1 MANNDE
7 MINEL
12 NKADKIGDIIEGVA
26 NTVLGVGSSFL
37 IHKAVK
43 NIYTPKNLPE
53 KILMYLGEAALS
65 TAVTG
70 AAANTV
76 HDICHP
82 FSEAKKEQMVNSTLV
97 LLNGTNELAASALSL
112 VQTTSNEG
120 DLLCKA
126 IYETVDVPDVG
137 VDIHK
142 FIEDVSASI
151 DIDEEEGNDNE

>member
-12 NKADKIGDIIEGVA
+12 NKADKIGDIIEGVV
-26 NTVLGVGSSFL
+26 NTALGVGSSFL

-43 NIYTPKNLPE
+43 NIYTPKNIPE

-70 AAANTV
+70 AAAGTV

-82 FSEAKKEQMVNSTLV
+82 FSEAKKEQMINSTLV
-97 LLNGTNELAASALSL
+97 LLNGTNELAASAINL

-120 DLLCKA
+120 DLLCRA
-126 IYETVDVPDVG
+126 IYESVEVPDVS
-137 VDIHK
+137 VDIEALK
-142 FIEDVSASI
+142 DSVDVT
-151 DIDEEEGNDNE
+151 EKENGNE

>member
-12 NKADKIGDIIEGVA
+12 NKADKIGDIIEGVV

-37 IHKAVK
+37 VHKAVNK
-43 NIYTPKNLPE
+43 IYTPKNIPE

-82 FSEAKKEQMVNSTLV
+82 FSEAKKEQMTNSTLV

-120 DLLCKA
+120 DLLCRA
-126 IYETVDVPDVG
+126 IYESVEVPDVS
-137 VDIHK
+137 VDIDALK
-142 FIEDVSASI
+142 DSVDVT
-151 DIDEEEGNDNE
+151 EKENGNE

>member
-12 NKADKIGDIIEGVA
+12 NKADKIGNIIEWVVNA
-26 NTVLGVGSSFL
+26 ALGAGSSFF

-43 NIYTPKNLPE
+43 NIYTPKNIPE

-97 LLNGTNELAASALSL
+97 LLNGTNELAASAINL

-120 DLLCKA
+120 DLLCRA
-126 IYETVDVPDVG
+126 IYESVEVPDVS
-137 VDIHK
+137 VDIEALK
-142 FIEDVSASI
+142 DSVDVT
-151 DIDEEEGNDNE
+151 EKENGNE